1 MVRLTVALKASA
13 RESSHVLEAFR
24 YLILATR
31 LEPGCGGCS
40 TWADPDGSVHYTEEW
55 RTEEDMRHRVLSEK
69 FVQLLAILES
79 SDEQPLVQF
88 DFVTRT
94 RGLDY
99 VTEARQAV
107 KRGADE
113 L

>member
-1 MVRLTVALKASA
+1 MVRLTVAVKASA
-13 RESSHVLEAFR
+13 RESSHLLEAFR

-31 LEPGCGGCS
+31 LQPGCAGCS
-40 TWADPDGSVHYTEEW
+40 TWADPDRSVHYTEQW
-55 RTEEDMRHRVLSEK
+55 QTEEDMRRRVISDT

-79 SDEQPLVQF
+79 SEEQPLVQF

-99 VTEARQAV
+99 VTEARQAMN
-107 KRGADE
+107 RGTEDP
-113 L
+113 

>member
-13 RESSHVLEAFR
+13 RESSHLLEAFR

-31 LEPGCGGCS
+31 LESGCGGCS

-55 RTEEDMRHRVLSEK
+55 RTEEDMRRRVLSDQ

-99 VTEARQAV
+99 VTEARRAV
-107 KRGADE
+107 NRGADDQ
-113 L
+113 

>member
-1 MVRLTVALKASA
+1 MVRLTVAVKASP
-13 RESSHVLEAFR
+13 RELSHLLEAFR

-31 LEPGCGGCS
+31 LEAGCGGCS

-55 RTEEDMRHRVLSEK
+55 RTEDDMRRRVLSDR
-69 FVQLLAILES
+69 FVQLLAVLES
-79 SDEQPLVQF
+79 AAEQPLVQF

-107 KRGADE
+107 NRGTED